1 MLKKCNIDKFIDS
14 VFYYNLFN
22 KDDKNQI
29 LSYLKFLFLPINKN
43 KFSHMKIGILKETQK
58 GERRVSISPKIAK
71 SLIDKGFEILVEEEA
86 GSSSS
91 FKDSEYS
98 EIGARVEKRGVVFK
112 ESQILVK
119 INPFT
124 NEDLKLVDK
133 SHILISQLFHKS
145 HPELMKAI
153 AARGA
158 SAFSLDAMPRISR
171 AQDMDVLSSQSN
183 LAGYKAVILGA
194 YEMTK
199 IFPLMMTAAG
209 TITPSR
215 VLIYGVGVAGL
226 QAIATAKRLGAVV
239 EATDI
244 RLETKEQ
251 AESLGAKFISVD
263 GEAEASEG
271 GYAKVASEDYAQR
284 QKEAVNNSLFKADL
298 VITTAMVPGRKS
310 PVLITADQVKQMK
323 NGAVIIDLAAA
334 QGGNC
339 ELSKMNKTVLKH
351 GVKII
356 GTTIAPESVS
366 TNASDLFAKN
376 MYNFIMHLTDN
387 CEFKWDLEEEITDGT
402 LIVHQGKIRKNGKTE

>member
-1 MLKKCNIDKFIDS
+1 
-14 VFYYNLFN
+14 
-22 KDDKNQI
+22 
-29 LSYLKFLFLPINKN
+29 
-43 KFSHMKIGILKETQK
+43 MKIGILKETQK
-58 GERRVSISPKIAK
+58 GERRVSISPTIAK
-71 SLIDKGFEILVEEEA
+71 QLVEKGFEVMVEKDA
-86 GSSSS
+86 GHNSS
-91 FKDSEYS
+91 FKNSEYRDA
-98 EIGARVEKRGVVFK
+98 GASVDSRGVVFK
-112 ESQILVK
+112 HADVLVK

-124 NEDLKLVDK
+124 EDDLKLVDK
-133 SHILISQLFHKS
+133 HHILMSQLYHKS
-145 HPELMKAI
+145 NQDLIKKISEK
-153 AARGA
+153 GA
-158 SAFSLDAMPRISR
+158 TAFSMDAVPRISR

-244 RLETKEQ
+244 RMETKEQ
-251 AESLGAKFISVD
+251 TESLGAKFITVEPD
-263 GEAEASEG
+263 DNKVSED
-271 GYAKVASEDYAQR
+271 GYAKEASADYAQR
-284 QKEAVNNSLFKADL
+284 QKEAVNKSLFKADL

-310 PVLITADQVKQMK
+310 PVLITEEQVKQMK
-323 NGAVIIDLAAA
+323 NGAVIVDLAAL

-339 ELSKMNKTVLKH
+339 ELSKLGKTVIEH

-366 TNASDLFAKN
+366 TNASDLYAKN
-376 MYNFIMHLTDN
+376 MYNFIMHLTEN
-387 CEFKWDLEEEITDGT
+387 SEFKWELDEEITDKT
-402 LIVHQGKIRKNGKTE
+402 LIVKNGEIRQQ